1 MYTYIHIYILSIG
14 KISNILTCD
23 SYDIVIDLFLNS
35 LHATLSSLVKRYK
48 TTIALHYLKKM

>member
-1 MYTYIHIYILSIG
+1 MYIHIYILSIG

-23 SYDIVIDLFLNS
+23 SYDIVIDLNS

>member
-1 MYTYIHIYILSIG
+1 MYIHIYILSIG

-23 SYDIVIDLFLNS
+23 SYIVIDLFLNS